1 MKTRVIFRKFKTTE
15 SIVAIFPEL
24 TYPKY
29 TSKRGF
35 VMDYMFIGQHGECD
49 YNTIMKMTTIA
60 TPKEYNILK
69 AILEDIGYDVEI
81 VTQKK
86 YEKSLT
92 IKFVCVEFFSPI
104 WIIK

>member
-1 MKTRVIFRKFKTTE
+1 MFRKFKTTE

-35 VMDYMFIGQHGECD
+35 VMDYMFIRQHGECD
-49 YNTIMKMTTIA
+49 YNTVMKMTTIA

-69 AILEDIGYDVEI
+69 AVLEDIYDVEI

-92 IKFVCVEFFSPI
+92 IL
-104 WIIK
+104 

>member
-1 MKTRVIFRKFKTTE
+1 MVKTRVIFRKFKTTE

-60 TPKEYNILK
+60 TPKEYDILK
-69 AILEDIGYDVEI
+69 AVLEDIGYGVEI
-81 VTQKK
+81 VTQKE

-92 IKFVCVEFFSPI
+92 IL
-104 WIIK
+104 